1 LLDVAARTAKP
12 LAVLSNLGSAIDSD
26 LARQLRDRGIP
37 VLEGTRSGLTAMR
50 HLLDHPR
57 PQGVGADLHRSQAH
71 QRGTHGARVDRDRQA
86 RCAALLAGSE
96 QPTAAMLLDLL
107 ANYGIAVARS
117 LATSDLSAAHAAAE
131 HIGYPVVLKT
141 DEPAIQHK
149 SDVGG
154 VVLGIRDPAQL
165 TAAYKEVASRLGSR
179 VLVCQTVPT
188 GTELALGIVRD
199 PELGPLIVVGAGG
212 VLVELLAD
220 RAVALPP
227 VGPAQAEELLA
238 GLRVARLLAGV
249 RGAPPAD
256 LDAVIRAIC
265 GLSELATELGDQLDA
280 LDVNPLIC
288 SSAGAVGVDALLI
301 PRASGRR

>member
-1 LLDVAARTAKP
+1 
-12 LAVLSNLGSAIDSD
+12 
-26 LARQLRDRGIP
+26 
-37 VLEGTRSGLTAMR
+37 MR
-50 HLLDHPR
+50 HLLDHAR
-57 PQGVGADLHRSQAH
+57 PQCVGADRHRSQAH
-71 QRGTHGARVDRDRQA
+71 QLGTHGARVDRDRQA
-86 RCAALLAGSE
+86 RGTALLAASE
-96 QPTAAMLLDLL
+96 QPTAAVLLCLL

-131 HIGYPVVLKT
+131 QIGYPVVLKT

-165 TAAYKEVASRLGSR
+165 TAAYKEVASRLGPR
-179 VLVCQTVPT
+179 VLVCQTVPA

-220 RAVALPP
+220 RAVVLPP

-238 GLRVARLLAGV
+238 GLRVARLLGGV

-256 LDAVIRAIC
+256 QDAVIRAVC
-265 GLSELATELGDQLDA
+265 GLSELAIELGDRLDA
-280 LDVNPLIC
+280 LDINPLIC
-288 SSAGAVGVDALLI
+288 GPDGAVAVDVLAI
-301 PRASGRR
+301 PR